1 MPKAPAK
8 IAPAPRAG
16 RPTARGRKRPPLP
29 RHIEIRQRGLAA
41 TIGAAAKQAR
51 TRAGLTQADVAA
63 AVGTHPEVYGRMERG
78 AVMPS
83 VPTLMRVCLTLGC
96 GPHELMGFS
105 RMEPPQNTP
114 GASMLPP
121 GISDTPEKRRLL
133 RRLARLDSPQI
144 KTLSRLVAFLLPGRG
159 ARKSARTAA
168 SPSSCGLA
176 GRLIGTSY
184 KPKRRSLSGGSLG

>member
-1 MPKAPAK
+1 M
-8 IAPAPRAG
+8 
-16 RPTARGRKRPPLP
+16 RGRKRAHLP

-41 TIGAAAKQAR
+41 TIGAVAKQAR

-78 AVMPS
+78 EVMPS

-105 RMEPPQNTP
+105 PLESPQNSP

-121 GISDTPEKRRLL
+121 GINDTPEKRRLL
-133 RRLARLDSPQI
+133 RRLACLDRPQV
-144 KTLSRLVAFLLPGRG
+144 KSLARLVGFLLPARG
-159 ARKSARTAA
+159 ART
-168 SPSSCGLA
+168 
-176 GRLIGTSY
+176 
-184 KPKRRSLSGGSLG
+184 

>member
-1 MPKAPAK
+1 MPKVPTK
-8 IAPAPRAG
+8 IAPVPRAG
-16 RPTARGRKRPPLP
+16 RPTARGRKRSALP

-78 AVMPS
+78 EVMPS

-105 RMEPPQNTP
+105 PLAPPQNAP

-121 GISDTPEKRRLL
+121 GINDTPEKRRLL
-133 RRLARLDSPQI
+133 RRLACLDRPQV
-144 KTLSRLVAFLLPGRG
+144 KTLSRLVGFLVPGR
-159 ARKSARTAA
+159 SA
-168 SPSSCGLA
+168 G
-176 GRLIGTSY
+176 
-184 KPKRRSLSGGSLG
+184 K